1 MSSGLA
7 PASTSDSRRA
17 EQPHELGGEADCIWD
32 SRVAIAVCLLH
43 VALAATVVPHMGKPV
58 HRLPQDSAHDDMQVA
73 FCAGFQSSKLHNTW
87 LYSAARTFLS
97 FQSPHVLAVMKSCE
111 LQTNGFIIAPPE
123 HSSFQSP
130 HVLLAMSSATDDVP
144 WLYLQSLVRQGD
156 KQRPEMEQLLG
167 SSFACSCQQSMSMW
181 PVTAGNLTD
190 SPRSQAASDEAISG
204 RATGHCRRVHDAHA
218 RANPK
223 LSARPS
229 GSKAVCTGSLHS
241 YTPRLLFVT
250 AKARSETQ
258 CSERRPIW
266 PGCSTH
272 CAWTRRAGWWLVGI
286 FILDLPVH
294 RVQIQHV

>member
-17 EQPHELGGEADCIWD
+17 EQPHELGGKADCIWD

-167 SSFACSCQQSMSMW
+167 HASSLCQC
-181 PVTAGNLTD
+181 GL
-190 SPRSQAASDEAISG
+190 
-204 RATGHCRRVHDAHA
+204 
-218 RANPK
+218 
-223 LSARPS
+223 
-229 GSKAVCTGSLHS
+229 
-241 YTPRLLFVT
+241 
-250 AKARSETQ
+250 
-258 CSERRPIW
+258 
-266 PGCSTH
+266 
-272 CAWTRRAGWWLVGI
+272 
-286 FILDLPVH
+286 
-294 RVQIQHV
+294 

>member
-1 MSSGLA
+1 
-7 PASTSDSRRA
+7 
-17 EQPHELGGEADCIWD
+17 
-32 SRVAIAVCLLH
+32 
-43 VALAATVVPHMGKPV
+43 
-58 HRLPQDSAHDDMQVA
+58 MQVA

-190 SPRSQAASDEAISG
+190 SPRSQAASDQAISG

-218 RANPK
+218 RANRK
-223 LSARPS
+223 LSAPL
-229 GSKAVCTGSLHS
+229 G
-241 YTPRLLFVT
+241 
-250 AKARSETQ
+250 Q
-258 CSERRPIW
+258 Q
-266 PGCSTH
+266 GC
-272 CAWTRRAGWWLVGI
+272 
-286 FILDLPVH
+286 VH
-294 RVQIQHV
+294 RQFTLLHPASSIRYCKSEVRDAVLREAPDMAWVLHALRVDEESWVVACWHFHPGPPGS